1 MVRMAT
7 RKIKQLVYTALGA
20 TGVGLA
26 LTALF
31 LLSRTAQNSEDFD
44 RLHILILL
52 VNVAGVVV
60 LFALLVGNLIRLLR
74 DYRTHVPGAR
84 LKARMVGMSVTLAV
98 VPLLVVFYFS
108 MQFINRGI
116 DTWFNVEL
124 EKGLDDALALSRAA
138 LEMQMRDHLA
148 TTVEIA
154 ERLRNVSRRQLIFE
168 LSMLRRESGAS
179 EISVFGRNRRI
190 LATSSD
196 FAANRLPQAPKD
208 EVILQIR
215 QNRPFV
221 SLDPLERGSFQIR
234 TAVAFGDASRPETV
248 GLIQAYFPVSE
259 RIGRMANSVDKSYS
273 EYKRLLYLREPLKRT
288 FTLTL
293 TVVLLLS
300 MLASVYGAFV
310 LSRRLVAP
318 IQNLVAGTRA
328 VAKGDFDTRL
338 PAPSRDEIGF
348 LVSSFNDMIEKLSE
362 AQRQASLS
370 QAQVEAE
377 RANLEVILARLSTG
391 VVSLESDLR
400 IRTANQASGAI
411 LNVDLENRIGE
422 YLPDV
427 ARGEPLLEQ
436 FVDVARVHLDA
447 GETEWREQI
456 VLRGEVGRRVLT
468 CACTALP
475 GDEDH
480 AAGFV
485 VVFDDITALLQAQ
498 RDAAWGEVAR
508 RLAHEIKNP
517 LTPIQL
523 SAELLRRKYMNTMSE
538 DEVQVLDRATH
549 TIVQQVE
556 AMKEMVNAF
565 SDYARAPDIDINVF
579 NLDKLAH
586 EVVDLYR
593 AQASGIEIV
602 LNTDPTLPDIEAD
615 MGRVRQMLHNLIR
628 NSIEALENCDYKG
641 CIEVRISKTEVQET
655 EVAEIVVEDN
665 GPGFKTGSV
674 SQVFDPYVTTKP
686 KGTGLGLAIVKKLVE
701 EHGGTIEAENA
712 DGGGAVIRIQLPVN
726 EAARGAMM
734 AILPGRGEIRRD
746 RA

>member
-1 MVRMAT
+1 MVARP
-7 RKIKQLVYTALGA
+7 IKRILYLVLGA

-44 RLHILILL
+44 RLHTLLLLI
-52 VNVAGVVV
+52 NVAGVLV
-60 LFALLVGNLIRLLR
+60 LFAFLIGNLARLWR
-74 DYRTHVPGAR
+74 DYRNHVPGSK

-98 VPLLVVFYFS
+98 VPMLVVFYFS

-116 DTWFNVEL
+116 DTWFNVEI

-138 LEMQMRDHLA
+138 LEMQMRDHLK
-148 TTVEIA
+148 TTLQIA
-154 ERLRNVSRRQLIFE
+154 DRLREVTGRQLFFE

-179 EISVFGRNRRI
+179 EITVFGMNRRI

-196 FAANRLPQAPKD
+196 LAAGTMPALPRD

-215 QNRPFV
+215 QNLPFV
-221 SLDPLERGSFQIR
+221 SLDPLERGSYQIR
-234 TAVAFGDASRPETV
+234 TAVAFGDRSRPQSV
-248 GLIQAYFPVSE
+248 GLIQAQFPVTE
-259 RIGRMANSVDKSYS
+259 RIGRMANNVDLSYS
-273 EYKRLLYLREPLKRT
+273 KYKRLVYLRDPLKRN
-288 FTLTL
+288 FTITL

-300 MLASVYGAFV
+300 LLSSVYGAFV

-338 PAPSRDEIGF
+338 PTPSRDEIGF
-348 LVSSFNDMIEKLSE
+348 LVSSFNEMTEKLSD
-362 AQRQASLS
+362 AQQQASIS
-370 QAQVEAE
+370 QALVEAE

-391 VVSLESDLR
+391 VVALESDLR

-411 LNVDLENRIGE
+411 LNVDLENRTGE
-422 YLPDV
+422 RLTEV
-427 ARGEPLLEQ
+427 AKGHPLLQQ
-436 FVDVARVHLDA
+436 FVDVAQVHLDA

-468 CACTALP
+468 CACTTLP
-475 GDEDH
+475 GDADH

-523 SAELLRRKYMNTMSE
+523 SAERLRRKYINTMSE

-579 NLDKLAH
+579 SLDKLAH

-593 AQASGIEIV
+593 AQATDIDIV
-602 LNTDPTLPDIEAD
+602 LNTDPTLPHIEAD
-615 MGRVRQMLHNLIR
+615 IGRVRQILHNLIR
-628 NSIEALENCDYKG
+628 NSIEALENSDHEG
-641 CIEVRISKTEVQET
+641 RIEVRISKTEVQET
-655 EVAEIVVEDN
+655 EIAEIVVEDN

-701 EHGGTIEAENA
+701 EHGGTIDAENLDA
-712 DGGGAVIRIQLPVN
+712 GGAVIRIQLPVN
-726 EAARGAMM
+726 EAAREAMM
-734 AILPGRGEIRRD
+734 AMLPSRGDKRRE

>member
-1 MVRMAT
+1 MVRMVT
-7 RKIKQLVYTALGA
+7 RTIKRLLYTVLGA

-52 VNVAGVVV
+52 INVAGVLV
-60 LFALLVGNLIRLLR
+60 LFALLVGNLARLWR
-74 DYRTHVPGAR
+74 DYRDHVPGSK

-116 DTWFNVEL
+116 DTWFNVEV

-138 LEMQMRDHLA
+138 LEMQMRDHLK
-148 TTVEIA
+148 TTAKIA
-154 ERLRNVSRRQLIFE
+154 DRLREVSGRQLFFE

-179 EISVFGRNRRI
+179 EITVFGRNRRI
-190 LATSSD
+190 VATSSD
-196 FAANRLPQAPKD
+196 LAAGTMPAVPKD

-215 QNRPFV
+215 QNSPFV
-221 SLDPLERGSFQIR
+221 SLDPLERVSVQIR
-234 TAVAFGDASRPETV
+234 TAVAFGDRSRPETLGV
-248 GLIQAYFPVSE
+248 IQAHFPVTE
-259 RIGRMANSVDKSYS
+259 RIGRMANNVDISYS
-273 EYKRLLYLREPLKRT
+273 KYKRLLYLREPLKRN
-288 FTLTL
+288 FMFTL

-310 LSRRLVAP
+310 LSKRLVAP
-318 IQNLVAGTRA
+318 IQDLVKGTRA

-338 PAPSRDEIGF
+338 PTPSRDEIGF
-348 LVSSFNDMIEKLSE
+348 LVSSFNDMTENLSE
-362 AQRQASLS
+362 ARRQASLS

-391 VVSLESDLR
+391 VVALESDLR

-411 LNVDLENRIGE
+411 LNVDLENRVGE

-427 ARGEPLLEQ
+427 AAGEPLLEQ
-436 FVDVARVHLDA
+436 FVDVARVHLNA

-480 AAGFV
+480 VAGFV

-523 SAELLRRKYMNTMSE
+523 SAERLRRKYIKTMSE

-565 SDYARAPDIDINVF
+565 SDYARAPDIDVSVF
-579 NLDKLAH
+579 SLEKLAH

-593 AQASGIEIV
+593 ARASGIEIV
-602 LNTDPTLPDIEAD
+602 LNTDRTLPNIEAD
-615 MGRVRQMLHNLIR
+615 IGRVRQMLHNLIR
-628 NSIEALENCDYKG
+628 NSIEALENSDRKG
-641 CIEVRISKTEVQET
+641 RIEVRLSKTEVQET
-655 EVAEIVVEDN
+655 EIAEIVVEDN

-701 EHGGTIEAENA
+701 EHGGAIEAENL
-712 DGGGAVIRIQLPVN
+712 DKGGAVIRIQLPVN
-726 EAARGAMM
+726 EAAREAMM
-734 AILPGRGEIRRD
+734 ARLPGRGEIWRE